1 MEKITLR
8 QVSDKPI
15 GWFSRNQK
23 IKCSHQSFKSSI
35 ENYKVFM
42 GQEKNITKQ
51 FEELKFGDL
60 NQSNNLLRDTYTG
73 VVTSFVY
80 YDNKGYRLCDSLEKQ
95 EKLLAKKNKYKDL
108 HIKFLGVKLYHDV
121 DLQSLEGKNEWKYH
135 SQEHFDFLYP
145 SEFVVTLKHLIK
157 YEAIQQT
164 QNIVTSRKEYIVLS
178 TGIKNNLAT
187 IALNSLSNNY
197 TNNFVLTMPVTS
209 NTSNLAL
216 GSELLFYTADNTS
229 ITGTVSAKIDDTIV
243 LEGQSEH
250 LTSHTSTIFAY
261 GTKVNDFHTLNKDYL
276 FTLNFAATQELDR
289 RLAEQSTLIS
299 QLLTQV

>member
-15 GWFSRNQK
+15 GALVRPVQLYKGCIFPNKEKENFGFWFSRNQK

-60 NQSNNLLRDTYTG
+60 NESNNLLRDTYTG

-95 EKLLAKKNKYKDL
+95 EKLLAKKNRYKDL
-108 HIKFLGVKLYHDV
+108 HIKFLGIKLYHDV

-145 SEFVVTLKHLIK
+145 SEFVITLKHLIK
-157 YEAIQQT
+157 YEAIKQT

-178 TGIKNNLAT
+178 TGVKPNLAT
-187 IALNSLSNNY
+187 IALNSLSDKE
-197 TNNFVLTMPVTS
+197 VKILTDT
-209 NTSNLAL
+209 
-216 GSELLFYTADNTS
+216 
-229 ITGTVSAKIDDTIV
+229 KIRFFEPNV
-243 LEGQSEH
+243 AFSVKEFS
-250 LTSHTSTIFAY
+250 S
-261 GTKVNDFHTLNKDYL
+261 
-276 FTLNFAATQELDR
+276 
-289 RLAEQSTLIS
+289 LIS
-299 QLLTQV
+299 QTG